1 MKKNSSLTKFVAFF
15 FLFFFTKTTF
25 AQFSQVGAFMAGS
38 AEDAEKLFEAYIS
51 PYANGM
57 GAGLSA
63 GWYNTAKSHKLGGF
77 DVTITLNTAI
87 IPSSDKTFDPTTL
100 GLGTSDNPDYFITDV
115 RFSDTKTPT
124 AAGNKEAGSEVS
136 YYTEIGGTE
145 YEIASFNLP
154 KGSGFNYT
162 PTPMIQLGIG
172 TVKETDV
179 IVRYSPEL
187 SIGSDG
193 KVGLWGV
200 GVKHSI
206 KQWIPALKRLPVL
219 EMSVMGG
226 YTKLTST
233 TDIHFMPSFY
243 EDFSTNVEVIP
254 YDASFYSGQQM
265 LLDVSNITANLLVS
279 ANFPVICIYGGV
291 GISSSTTDLKLA
303 GYYPFPEIQGT
314 QLVVDY
320 NTAVEDPVDISIKSK
335 DGSVTKP
342 RLNAGFRLKFAVVTL
357 HFDYTYADYSIAT
370 AGLGVTLR

>member
-1 MKKNSSLTKFVAFF
+1 MKKNSSLKMIAFSLV
-15 FLFFFTKTTF
+15 LFFTTPAF
-25 AQFSQVGAFMAGS
+25 AQFSQVGAFMTGS

-51 PYANGM
+51 PYANGI

-77 DVTITLNTAI
+77 DVTVTLNTAI
-87 IPSSDKTFDPTTL
+87 IPSADKSFDPTTL
-100 GLGTSDNPDYFITDV
+100 GLGEGSSLISRVDY
-115 RFSDTKTPT
+115 SNNESPT
-124 AAGNKEAGSEVS
+124 AAGKKETGTQVT
-136 YYTEIGGTE
+136 YYTELPIAGETE
-145 YEIASFNLP
+145 LASFNLP
-154 KGSGFNYT
+154 KGSGFGYT
-162 PTPMIQLGIG
+162 PTPMIQLGLG

-187 SIGSDG
+187 SIGSGG

-200 GVKHSI
+200 GIKHGI

-226 YTKLTST
+226 YTSLTST
-233 TDIHFMPSFY
+233 TDINFMPSFY
-243 EDFSTNVEVIP
+243 NDFSGNVNVLP
-254 YDASFYSGQQM
+254 YEESFYSDQQM
-265 LLDVSNITANLLVS
+265 LLDVSNITANFLVS
-279 ANFPVICIYGGV
+279 ANLPIICIYGGV
-291 GISSSTTDLKLA
+291 GISSSTTNLKLA
-303 GYYPFPEIQGT
+303 GYYPFPELQGN
-314 QLVVDY
+314 QIVVDY
-320 NTAVEDPVDISIKSK
+320 DTAVEDPIDISIESK

>member
-1 MKKNSSLTKFVAFF
+1 MKKNSSLTIIAFSLVL
-15 FLFFFTKTTF
+15 FLSTPAF

-77 DVTITLNTAI
+77 DVTVTLNTAI
-87 IPSSDKTFDPTTL
+87 IPSADKSFDPATL
-100 GLGTSDNPDYFITDV
+100 GLGTSDDPNYFITDV
-115 RFSDTKTPT
+115 RFSGNESPT
-124 AAGNKEAGSEVS
+124 AAGKKETGSEVS
-136 YYTEIGGTE
+136 YYTEIDGNE
-145 YEIASFNLP
+145 YELASFNLP
-154 KGSGFNYT
+154 KGSGFGYT
-162 PTPMIQLGIG
+162 PTPMIQLGLG
-172 TVKETDV
+172 TVKETDL

-187 SIGSDG
+187 SFGSGG

-200 GVKHSI
+200 GIKHSI

-226 YTKLTST
+226 YTSLISTS
-233 TDIHFMPSFY
+233 DINFMPSFY
-243 EDFSTNVEVIP
+243 EDNSTNVDVLP
-254 YDASFYSGQQM
+254 YDESFYSNQQM

-279 ANFPVICIYGGV
+279 ANLPIICIYGGV
-291 GISSSTTDLKLA
+291 GISSSTTNLKLA
-303 GYYPFPEIQGT
+303 GNYPFPELQGN

-320 NTAVEDPVDISIKSK
+320 DTAIKDPIDISIESK

>member
-1 MKKNSSLTKFVAFF
+1 MKKNKSLTKIIAFSF
-15 FLFFFTKTTF
+15 MILFSSTTI

-77 DVTITLNTAI
+77 DVTVTLNTAI
-87 IPSSDKTFDPTTL
+87 IPSADKTFDPTIL
-100 GLGTSDNPDYFITDV
+100 GLGTSDDPDYFITDV
-115 RFSDTKTPT
+115 RFSGDESPT
-124 AAGNKEAGSEVS
+124 AAGNKEAGSQVS

-145 YEIASFNLP
+145 YELASFNLP
-154 KGSGFNYT
+154 KGSGFGYT
-162 PTPMIQLGIG
+162 PTPMIQLGLG
-172 TVKETDV
+172 TVKETDL

-187 SIGSDG
+187 SIGSGG

-233 TDIHFMPSFY
+233 TDINFMPSFY
-243 EDFSTNVEVIP
+243 EDFSNDVNVIP
-254 YDASFYSGQQM
+254 YDESFYSGQQM

-279 ANFPVICIYGGV
+279 ANLPIICIYGGV
-291 GISSSTTDLKLA
+291 GISSSTTNLKLA
-303 GYYPFPEIQGT
+303 GNYPFPDEH
-314 QLVVDY
+314 LVVDY
-320 NTAVEDPVDISIKSK
+320 DSAEKDPVDISIKSK

>member
-1 MKKNSSLTKFVAFF
+1 MKKNSSLTMIAFSLV
-15 FLFFFTKTTF
+15 LFFTTPAF
-25 AQFSQVGAFMAGS
+25 AQFSQVGAFMTGS

-51 PYANGM
+51 PYANGI

-77 DVTITLNTAI
+77 DVTVTLNTAI
-87 IPSSDKTFDPTTL
+87 IPSADKSFDPTTL
-100 GLGTSDNPDYFITDV
+100 GLGEGSSLISRVDY
-115 RFSDTKTPT
+115 SNNESPT

-136 YYTEIGGTE
+136 YYTEIDGTE
-145 YEIASFNLP
+145 YELASFNLP
-154 KGSGFNYT
+154 KGSGFGYT
-162 PTPMIQLGIG
+162 PTPMIQLGLG

-187 SIGSDG
+187 SIGSGG

-200 GVKHSI
+200 GIKHGI
-206 KQWIPALKRLPVL
+206 KQWIPALKKLPVL

-226 YTKLTST
+226 YTSLTST
-233 TDIHFMPSFY
+233 TDINFMPSFY
-243 EDFSTNVEVIP
+243 EGYADYIEDIP
-254 YDASFYSGQQM
+254 SYYDNQEM
-265 LLDVSNITANLLVS
+265 ILDVSNITANLLVS
-279 ANFPVICIYGGV
+279 ANLPIICIYGGV
-291 GISSSTTDLKLA
+291 GISSSTANLKLN
-303 GYYPFPEIQGT
+303 GNYPFPKIEDKQI
-314 QLVVDY
+314 VVDY
-320 NTAVEDPVDISIKSK
+320 NSAEKDPVDISIKSK

>member
-1 MKKNSSLTKFVAFF
+1 MKKNKSLTKIIAFS
-15 FLFFFTKTTF
+15 FLFFFTSTAF
-25 AQFSQVGAFMAGS
+25 AQFSQLGQILSTGK
-38 AEDAEKLFEAYIS
+38 EDAEKILDAYIS

-77 DVTITLNTAI
+77 DVTFTLNAAI
-87 IPSSDKTFDPTTL
+87 IPTSDKTYDPANL
-100 GLGTSDNPDYFITDV
+100 GLGDPDNGLTVDIGDGTSQ
-115 RFSDTKTPT
+115 T
-124 AAGNKEAGSEVS
+124 AAGKREVGQQLT
-136 YYTEIGGTE
+136 YYQDFNDTDIP
-145 YEIASFNLP
+145 IAQLNLP
-154 KGSGFNYT
+154 KGTGFGYT
-162 PTPMIQLGIG
+162 PVPMVQVGIG
-172 TVKETDV
+172 TIKETDV

-187 SIGSDG
+187 DWGTDG

-200 GVKHSI
+200 GIKHSI

-233 TDIHFMPSFY
+233 TGLNFQPSFY
-243 EDFSTNVEVIP
+243 EGYADYIEDIP
-254 YDASFYSGQQM
+254 SYYDNQEM
-265 LLDVSNITANLLVS
+265 LLDIGNVTANLLVS
-279 ANFPVICIYGGV
+279 ANLPIICIYGGV
-291 GISSSTTDLKLA
+291 GISSSTTNLKFK
-303 GYYPFPEIQGT
+303 GNYPFPEVTSGQVTVTEKSAIKEK
-314 QLVVDY
+314 DM
-320 NTAVEDPVDISIKSK
+320 PDISIKSK

>member
-1 MKKNSSLTKFVAFF
+1 MQKNKSLTKIIAFSF
-15 FLFFFTKTTF
+15 MILFSSTTM

-77 DVTITLNTAI
+77 DVTVTLNTAI
-87 IPSSDKTFDPTTL
+87 IPSANKTFDPTLL
-100 GLGTSDNPDYFITDV
+100 GIGEGSSLISRVEFADNQ
-115 RFSDTKTPT
+115 SPT
-124 AAGNKEAGSEVS
+124 AAGKKETGSQVTYYLLLPIAGE
-136 YYTEIGGTE
+136 TEL
-145 YEIASFNLP
+145 ASFNLP
-154 KGSGFNYT
+154 KGSGFGYI
-162 PTPMIQLGIG
+162 PTPMIQLGLG
-172 TVKETDV
+172 TVKETDL

-187 SIGSDG
+187 SIGSGG

-226 YTKLTST
+226 YTKLKST
-233 TDIHFMPSFY
+233 TDINFMPSFY
-243 EDFSTNVEVIP
+243 EGYADYIEDIP
-254 YDASFYSGQQM
+254 SYYNNQEM
-265 LLDVSNITANLLVS
+265 LLDISNITANFLVS
-279 ANFPVICIYGGV
+279 ANLPIICIYGGV
-291 GISSSTTDLKLA
+291 GISSSTTNLKLA
-303 GYYPFPEIQGT
+303 GNYPFPRIQDE
-314 QLVVDY
+314 QIVVDE
-320 NTAVEDPVDISIKSK
+320 NSAEKDPVDISIKSK

>member
-1 MKKNSSLTKFVAFF
+1 MKKNKSLTKIIAFSF
-15 FLFFFTKTTF
+15 MILFSSTTM

-38 AEDAEKLFEAYIS
+38 ADDAEKLFEAYIS
-51 PYANGM
+51 PYANGI

-77 DVTITLNTAI
+77 DVTVTLNTAI
-87 IPSSDKTFDPTTL
+87 IPSADKTFDPTVL
-100 GLGTSDNPDYFITDV
+100 GIGEGSSLISRVEFADNQ
-115 RFSDTKTPT
+115 SPT
-124 AAGNKEAGSEVS
+124 AAGKKETGSQVT
-136 YYTEIGGTE
+136 YYTDLPIAGETE
-145 YEIASFNLP
+145 LASFNLP
-154 KGSGFNYT
+154 KGSGFGYT
-162 PTPMIQLGIG
+162 PTPMVQLGLG
-172 TVKETDV
+172 TVKETDL

-187 SIGSDG
+187 SIGSGG

-233 TDIHFMPSFY
+233 TDINFMPSFY
-243 EDFSTNVEVIP
+243 EDFSSNVSILP
-254 YDASFYSGQQM
+254 YDDSFYSGQQM

-279 ANFPVICIYGGV
+279 ANLPIICIYGGV
-291 GISSSTTDLKLA
+291 GISSSTTTLQLN
-303 GYYPFPEIQGT
+303 GNYPFPSIQGD
-314 QLVVDY
+314 QIVVDY
-320 NTAVEDPVDISIKSK
+320 DTAVEDPIDISIKNK

-357 HFDYTYADYSIAT
+357 HFDYTYAEYSIAT